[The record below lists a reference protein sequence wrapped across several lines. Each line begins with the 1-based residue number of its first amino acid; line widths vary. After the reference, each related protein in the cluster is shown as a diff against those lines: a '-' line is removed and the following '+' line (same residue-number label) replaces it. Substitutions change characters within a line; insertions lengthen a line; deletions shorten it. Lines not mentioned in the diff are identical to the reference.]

1 VDVAISTTLDEG
13 LRRYEIGEKL
23 RALRLR
29 KKMGLVELSKHTGL
43 SPALLSKVERSK
55 LYPPLPTLLRIALVF
70 GVGLDYF
77 FADETRKPVVEI
89 VRKKERVRFPDRP
102 ESEPASYFF
111 ESLDFKANERK
122 LSAYLADFQRA
133 REEDVVPHAHPGVE
147 LLFVIEGS
155 LRITIGRQ
163 SHDLDD
169 GDAIYFDASVPHGYR
184 RTSRTKCTAVV
195 VTV

>member
-1 VDVAISTTLDEG
+1 VAISTTLEEG

-77 FADETRKPVVEI
+77 FADETRRPVVEV

-102 ESEPASYFF
+102 ETPLVQYFF

-122 LSAYLADFQRA
+122 LNAYLADFQRVP
-133 REEDVVPHAHPGVE
+133 EEDLTTHTHPGIE

-155 LRITIGRQ
+155 LRMAIGREMYE
-163 SHDLDD
+163 LET
-169 GDAIYFDASVPHGYR
+169 GDAIYFDSTVPHSYR
-184 RTSRTKCTAVV
+184 RTSRTRCMAMV